1 MIYGVDI
8 GGTKIE
14 LVVFDDGLEPVARER
29 VDTPTDDYDVFLS
42 AVTDLIAKA
51 DAQYGD
57 GAAVG
62 VGVPGLVD
70 EQGNSFSAN
79 VPCAIGKPVGH
90 DLAARIGRPVVAEN
104 DCRLFAL
111 SEATGGAGEGHHSVF
126 GAILGTGAAAGLVVD
141 GRLERGRRGAA
152 GEYGHLPISARQQQL
167 HDLIVLDCAC
177 GLPGCAEAYIG
188 GPGLLAM
195 ARYFGVE
202 ADGTQAVVAA
212 WREGQFNA
220 KRTYDAFL
228 DILGASLANVVKLID
243 PDIIVM
249 GGGLSQIPEVIADL
263 PEAISRHMF
272 AGFGAPPI
280 VAARFGDSS
289 GVRGAAL
296 LAREAQRS

>member
-8 GGTKIE
+8 GGTKVE
-14 LVVFDDGLEPVARER
+14 LVVFDDGLEPIARER
-29 VDTPTDDYDVFLS
+29 IDTPTDDYDAFLS
-42 AVTDLIAKA
+42 AVANLIGKA
-51 DAQYGD
+51 DSVHGSSS
-57 GAAVG
+57 AVG
-62 VGVPGLVD
+62 IGVPGLVN
-70 EQGNSFSAN
+70 EHGNSFSAN
-79 VPCAIGKPVGH
+79 VPCAMGKPVAK

-111 SEATGGAGEGHHSVF
+111 SEATGGAGAGYHTVF
-126 GAILGTGAAAGLVVD
+126 GAILGTGAAAGLVID
-141 GRLERGRRGAA
+141 GKLERGRRGAA

-202 ADGTQAVVAA
+202 AMGTQAVVAA
-212 WREGQFNA
+212 WRDKQFNA
-220 KRTYDAFL
+220 VRTYDAFL
-228 DILGASLANVVKLID
+228 DILGASLANVVKLVD

-272 AGFGAPPI
+272 TGFGSPPI

-296 LAREAQRS
+296 LAQEALQS